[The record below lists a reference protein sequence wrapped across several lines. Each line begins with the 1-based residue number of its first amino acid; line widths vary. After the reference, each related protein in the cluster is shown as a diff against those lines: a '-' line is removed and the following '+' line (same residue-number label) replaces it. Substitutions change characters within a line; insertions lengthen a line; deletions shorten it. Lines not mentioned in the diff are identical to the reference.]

1 MISQEAKNVMAF
13 MARFKLPNISDL
25 PIELCRKGLDDMMSF
40 SQPPAGCKIEKINA
54 GGPEALWI
62 NAAQNNDS
70 ATILYLHGGGY
81 ALGSPQAYAGFTGVL
96 SGMSGLRILSVDYRL
111 APENPHPAAIQDAVS
126 AYRWLL
132 QQGVP
137 AKSIIIGGDSA
148 GGGLTF
154 ATLLKLKEKGDPL
167 PAAAFAVSP
176 WVDLAMTGDTIAA
189 KADVDPMITESALYY
204 MAELYAN
211 NADVCSPLI
220 SPLYADLSG
229 LPPVLIHAGTSE
241 MLLSDSRRMA
251 DVLKRDGVDCTF
263 KEWEDLFH
271 VFHTVV
277 NIPEAKTATEEL
289 ASFIRSHIHK
299 D

>member
-1 MISQEAKNVMAF
+1 V
-13 MARFKLPNISDL
+13 
-25 PIELCRKGLDDMMSF
+25 
-40 SQPPAGCKIEKINA
+40 GCKIEKVNA
-54 GGPEALWI
+54 GGPEALWV
-62 NAAQNNDS
+62 NAAESNDS

-81 ALGSPQAYAGFTGVL
+81 ALGSPEAYAGFTGAL
-96 SGMSGLRILSVDYRL
+96 SDLSGLRILSVDYRL
-111 APENPHPAAIQDAVS
+111 APEDPHPAAVQDAVS

-137 AKSIIIGGDSA
+137 AKSIVIGGDSA

-154 ATLLKLKEKGDPL
+154 ATLIALKNNSDPL
-167 PAAAFAVSP
+167 PAAAFAISP
-176 WVDLAMTGDTIAA
+176 WVDLAVTGETIAT

-204 MAELYAN
+204 MAGLYAN
-211 NADVCSPLI
+211 NADVRAPLI

-241 MLLSDSRRMA
+241 MLLSDSCRMA
-251 DVLKRDGVDCTF
+251 EALRRASVDCTF

-277 NIPEAKTATEEL
+277 TIPEARTATGEI
-289 ASFIRSHIHK
+289 AAFIKSNINRS
-299 D
+299 